1 MYDTLV
7 LNGRFQ
13 LFSRAHKRLLD
24 EALDRAPHVITILGS
39 ADIARNPRNPFTASE
54 RAKMIQSCYGESTN
68 KRIHFLGQRDYPY
81 NNDKYVTSVRSAVD
95 ATTTSIYGF
104 TDKPKK
110 IGIIGHVKD
119 KHGAYIRNFH
129 EWDTIEIENHLKIN
143 ATDLRAKFF
152 EGELISEELV
162 HPNVLNELYKF
173 SNTEDYKNLVDEYQ
187 HYKDYK
193 LKWASSP
200 FPPTFNTV
208 DAVVVKNGCI
218 LMIQRKMLPG
228 KNLWALPGGFIEQD
242 QTILEAL
249 IAELTQ
255 ETTIKLKEEEILSS
269 ISWSRRFDH
278 PFRSLRGRVITDAF
292 LIKLRG
298 GGPLPKV
305 KGGDDAKKAKWIKI
319 EDIRRD
325 ELFDD
330 HGDIIETM
338 LGI

>member
-1 MYDTLV
+1 
-7 LNGRFQ
+7 
-13 LFSRAHKRLLD
+13 
-24 EALDRAPHVITILGS
+24 
-39 ADIARNPRNPFTASE
+39 
-54 RAKMIQSCYGESTN
+54 
-68 KRIHFLGQRDYPY
+68 
-81 NNDKYVTSVRSAVD
+81 
-95 ATTTSIYGF
+95 
-104 TDKPKK
+104 
-110 IGIIGHVKD
+110 
-119 KHGAYIRNFH
+119 
-129 EWDTIEIENHLKIN
+129 
-143 ATDLRAKFF
+143 
-152 EGELISEELV
+152 
-162 HPNVLNELYKF
+162 
-173 SNTEDYKNLVDEYQ
+173 
-187 HYKDYK
+187 
-193 LKWASSP
+193 
-200 FPPTFNTV
+200 
-208 DAVVVKNGCI
+208 
-218 LMIQRKMLPG
+218 MIQRKMLPG